1 LKDSL
6 LSNPLWSDDRRS
18 PVVKVVVI
26 ISIFVKAVVNKAFVL
41 SRNQRFAFL
50 ADGTIVLFKKLE
62 ISGDHNA
69 CHNFLNK
76 RRKTQKR
83 TRKSREQTGCSLIS
97 KMMSIEYQSLM
108 SISVVDFLREGT
120 FFLGCEGSDSFLSF
134 PSLPFPFPLKSSF
147 VCDII
152 EKKRG
157 AFQMDSEFQ
166 AAGSSGSDK
175 KAITL
180 KVLEEGCFSFP
191 PLLTVP
197 NSGWTS
203 RRLSNR

>member
-1 LKDSL
+1 
-6 LSNPLWSDDRRS
+6 
-18 PVVKVVVI
+18 
-26 ISIFVKAVVNKAFVL
+26 
-41 SRNQRFAFL
+41 
-50 ADGTIVLFKKLE
+50 
-62 ISGDHNA
+62 
-69 CHNFLNK
+69 
-76 RRKTQKR
+76 
-83 TRKSREQTGCSLIS
+83 
-97 KMMSIEYQSLM
+97 MSIEYQNLM
-108 SISVVDFLREGT
+108 SISVVDFAKLFFAP
-120 FFLGCEGSDSFLSF
+120 FFLVVKEATRFF

-147 VCDII
+147 VCYLI

-157 AFQMDSEFQ
+157 AFRMDSEFQ